1 MTVRWE
7 SAAPV
12 HEALVKSEA
21 ADATK
26 FAGWSKDYYVVSV
39 AGLPEM
45 GQRSRDSDDDQQQD
59 PDRAKQMQERMLDR
73 MKQNTSLKVKDRT
86 IGPERVETLDSS
98 VGRTFVFLFPRTA
111 NVLEDDKEVTF
122 LTAMGR
128 MEVRSKFTL
137 KEMNFRGK
145 LEL

>member
-1 MTVRWE
+1 
-7 SAAPV
+7 
-12 HEALVKSEA
+12 
-21 ADATK
+21 
-26 FAGWSKDYYVVSV
+26 
-39 AGLPEM
+39 M